1 MENKLSPIV
10 MRDRIKDEK
19 QQTDY
24 NKSLSDYQDV

>member
-1 MENKLSPIV
+1 MENKLSPMV